1 MCIRL
6 ANQPILSMATTPPL
20 EEIPSLEEII
30 TNLRTTVLL
39 PLLRRHEPGVHTEN
53 QVTDSVITQLP
64 PRMRDHS
71 IAYKSAIEEYCQDS
85 QGTEKDLH
93 LPSPHGNT
101 GSTIH
106 TNKPLTIPD
115 NLASGDTAAIIQSFA
130 ARLTKTENAWTETKT
145 DLAETKTNLAKT
157 NDRLTK
163 TEVELV
169 TTKAELVTTKD
180 RLTQTETQL
189 VETSAKLNIV
199 NAKVESLE
207 AQIIRLH
214 GERTYVA
221 IRSLFDVAEIPLDA
235 WAQALGNVEAHQ
247 CSVSEYV
254 SILANG
260 NWKVGLNMAPENFT
274 TAEGIEQLE
283 KQCRDIM
290 TAGFRVDWRHLVRWA
305 GKFFRPPVCKVTI
318 I

>member
-1 MCIRL
+1 M
-6 ANQPILSMATTPPL
+6 NQAF
-20 EEIPSLEEII
+20 IP
-30 TNLRTTVLL
+30 
-39 PLLRRHEPGVHTEN
+39 
-53 QVTDSVITQLP
+53 TDSVITQLP

-71 IAYKSAIEEYCQDS
+71 IAYKSAIEEHCQDTEKDS

-115 NLASGDTAAIIQSFA
+115 NLASGDTAAIIQPFA
-130 ARLTKTENAWTETKT
+130 ARLTKTEDAWTETKTDLAETKT

-189 VETSAKLNIV
+189 VEMSARLNIV

-214 GERTYVA
+214 GERTYAA
-221 IRSLFDVAEIPLDA
+221 IRSLFDVAEIPLDT
-235 WAQALGNVEAHQ
+235 WARALGNVEAHQ

-254 SILANG
+254 AILANG
-260 NWKVGLNMAPENFT
+260 NWKVALNMAPEDFT

-283 KQCRDIM
+283 KKCRDIM
-290 TAGFRVDWRHLVRWA
+290 TAGFRVDSDIWCGGQVSSFVLLFA
-305 GKFFRPPVCKVTI
+305 M
-318 I
+318 